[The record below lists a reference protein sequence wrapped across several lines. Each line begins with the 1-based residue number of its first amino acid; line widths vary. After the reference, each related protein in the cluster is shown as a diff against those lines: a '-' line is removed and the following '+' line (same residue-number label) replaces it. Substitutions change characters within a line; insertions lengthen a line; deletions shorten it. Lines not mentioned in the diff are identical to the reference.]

1 MGRAVFGYCMNVL
14 QYFLYGFSTLAF
26 GALVL
31 LAVWYWRNENRER
44 VRLQQTRADITDMTI
59 LFQTM
64 RDIIGQQKA
73 MARAFNE
80 DMEKKMLLVKQVLT
94 QGVERNQKLYERQK
108 QLEARLDETLAS
120 LESVQ
125 RQLQHARAESAQVRP
140 AAAPAASMPP
150 PPPPVPLVSD
160 TPIAEVPAPAP
171 LDPWAG
177 SDFELTDPAPI
188 LPEPELMPA
197 PTAAESNS
205 ARQAFRAL
213 LDLDPVTGLED
224 ERTPVKEAAPA
235 AGRAAHEGAGPL
247 RQRVLEYHS
256 AGMPIADI
264 ARELGVGKGEI
275 RLMLSLAKEGS
286 R

>member
-1 MGRAVFGYCMNVL
+1 MNVL

-94 QGVERNQKLYERQK
+94 QGVERNQKLYDRQK

-125 RQLQHARAESAQVRP
+125 RQLQHARAESTQLRTAAMP
-140 AAAPAASMPP
+140 AANMPP
-150 PPPPVPLVSD
+150 PPAPLVPD
-160 TPIAEVPAPAP
+160 TVVAEAPAP

-177 SDFELTDPAPI
+177 SDFELTDPAPV
-188 LPEPELMPA
+188 LPEPELPPA

-213 LDLDPVTGLED
+213 LNLDPVTGLED
-224 ERTPVKEAAPA
+224 ERSPVQEPSPA
-235 AGRAAHEGAGPL
+235 AGRPAHDPAGPL

-275 RLMLSLAKEGS
+275 RLMLSLAQEGS

>member
-1 MGRAVFGYCMNVL
+1 MNVL
-14 QYFLYGFSTLAF
+14 EYFLYGFSALAF

-44 VRLQQTRADITDMTI
+44 IRLQQTRADITDMTI

-80 DMEKKMLLVKQVLT
+80 DMEKKMVLVKQVLT
-94 QGVERNQKLYERQK
+94 QGMERNQKLYDRQK
-108 QLEARLDETLAS
+108 QLEARLDEALAS

-125 RQLQHARAESAQVRP
+125 RQVSHARSTVAQMPVQAPAPPPTAAPEPVP
-140 AAAPAASMPP
+140 AAPLAPAFLQAAAV
-150 PPPPVPLVSD
+150 PPPV
-160 TPIAEVPAPAP
+160 AMP

-177 SDFELTDPAPI
+177 SDFELAEPAALPVPEAEDPPPPT
-188 LPEPELMPA
+188 PE
-197 PTAAESNS
+197 ESFS

-224 ERTPVKEAAPA
+224 ERLPAPARENGAAPEA
-235 AGRAAHEGAGPL
+235 AGPL

-256 AGMPIADI
+256 AGVPIAEI
-264 ARELGVGKGEI
+264 ARELGVGKGEV
-275 RLMLSLAKEGS
+275 RLMLSLAKES
-286 R
+286 NR